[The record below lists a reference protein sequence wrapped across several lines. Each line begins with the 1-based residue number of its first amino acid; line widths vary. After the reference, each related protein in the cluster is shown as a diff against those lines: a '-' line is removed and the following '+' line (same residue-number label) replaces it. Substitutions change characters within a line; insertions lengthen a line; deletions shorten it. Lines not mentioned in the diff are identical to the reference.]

1 MAKPIS
7 SISNYINVLKPRETG
22 LLVFI
27 GTAAAIIAGG
37 GSPPWDTVLLAVFAI
52 LFASAAANGL
62 TNYLDRDL
70 DSRMPRT
77 HNRAL
82 AARRIYPAEK
92 VLPLLI
98 ILALVGLIL
107 SWLINPYVF
116 ASDLIGTLVAI
127 SFRKKVTCVFPQG
140 AIAGCAPV
148 LMGWFAI
155 QPELS
160 WQIGLICLLIIVWLP
175 SHVWGV
181 MVARRNEY
189 LNAGIT
195 FFPMS
200 VQPATALNL
209 MAASSVVLLGVSI
222 VLYFAGNFGW
232 LYLASSIILG
242 LIMVLSSIRLAKTA
256 DSKGAWRLYKISS
269 FPYLGLLFLFMCLDV
284 WLL

>member
-82 AARRIYPAEK
+82 AARRIYPAAK

>member
-189 LNAGIT
+189 LNPGIT